1 MKSKS
6 FEISLSI
13 INAIVF
19 FAICSLSILAVK
31 TEYSYA
37 SMNASKEN
45 NSLVNFISQSPKVL
59 INTTSLS
66 NCLSPYSIYNTSPN
80 SMIKLANPLNY
91 DDDLD
96 SSAQHNEIC
105 KILNV
110 SQANSCFKYFTNQS
124 LFPCHFTNMDDI
136 DLNIDN
142 FDDEGSLIVDTRF
155 NHSYDFRIKDPI
167 NSDHFI
173 GVNLDLKP
181 HTQSNISDLNSPRI
195 EIVRMNANGTPNMF
209 VAKNQEIIWKGNI
222 KDYFKSPDDRFQN
235 ETYIAI
241 QFNTG
246 RHGSNVST
254 EELGLGVL
262 FDVSSSSNPYLFEY
276 RGDDG
281 SYTKYNY
288 HSLKKLAGN
297 DFIFHNLDD
306 NNEPIFINNLT
317 NRDEVK
323 LKVITSSSNFDNSTR
338 IVKTFVDMGTG
349 IENPYWTLHDVSKL
363 RSHEKVAD
371 DNNFMKAINQGSGY
385 TIARTDNIDT
395 RLLAFHSFV
404 FGI

>member
-1 MKSKS
+1 
-6 FEISLSI
+6 
-13 INAIVF
+13 
-19 FAICSLSILAVK
+19 
-31 TEYSYA
+31 
-37 SMNASKEN
+37 
-45 NSLVNFISQSPKVL
+45 
-59 INTTSLS
+59 
-66 NCLSPYSIYNTSPN
+66 
-80 SMIKLANPLNY
+80 
-91 DDDLD
+91 
-96 SSAQHNEIC
+96 
-105 KILNV
+105 
-110 SQANSCFKYFTNQS
+110 
-124 LFPCHFTNMDDI
+124 MDDI
-136 DLNIDN
+136 VLSIDN

-155 NHSYDFRIKDPI
+155 NQSYDFRIMDPA

-195 EIVRMNANGTPNMF
+195 EIVRMNTNGTPNMF
-209 VAKNQEIIWKGNI
+209 IAKNQEIIWKGNI
-222 KDYFKSPDDRFQN
+222 KDYFKRPDDKFQN

-281 SYTKYNY
+281 SYTKYDY
-288 HSLKKLAGN
+288 DALKKLAGN

-317 NRDEVK
+317 NRDAVK
-323 LKVITSSSNFDNSTR
+323 LNVLTSLSDFDNSTR
-338 IVKTFVDMGTG
+338 IIETFVDMGNG
-349 IENPYWTLHDVSKL
+349 IEIPYWTLNDMSKL
-363 RSHEKVAD
+363 RTHEKVID
-371 DNNFMKAINQGSGY
+371 EDNFMRAIDQGSGY

-404 FGI
+404 FGA

>member
-19 FAICSLSILAVK
+19 FAICSLSILNVE

-37 SMNASKEN
+37 SMNGSKEN
-45 NSLVNFISQSPKVL
+45 NSLLNFTSQSPKVL

-66 NCLSPYSIYNTSPN
+66 NCLSPYSIFNTLPN
-80 SMIKLANPLNY
+80 SMITRDNPLNY
-91 DDDLD
+91 DDAD
-96 SSAQHNEIC
+96 SGAQYNETC

-124 LFPCHFTNMDDI
+124 FFPCHFNKVDDI
-136 DLNIDN
+136 ALSIDN
-142 FDDEGSLIVDTRF
+142 FDEEGSLIVDTRF

-173 GVNLDLKP
+173 SVNLDLKP
-181 HTQSNISDLNSPRI
+181 HTQSNISALNSPRI
-195 EIVRMNANGTPNMF
+195 EIVRMNVNGTPNMLA
-209 VAKNQEIIWKGNI
+209 AKNQEIIWEGDI
-222 KDYFKSPDDRFQN
+222 KDYFNSPDDRFQN

-246 RHGSNVST
+246 RHGSNVSA

-276 RGDDG
+276 RNDDG

-288 HSLKKLAGN
+288 DSLKNLAGN
-297 DFIFHNLDD
+297 DFIFYNLDD
-306 NNEPIFINNLT
+306 NNEPVFLNNLT
-317 NRDEVK
+317 NKDDVK
-323 LKVITSSSNFDNSTR
+323 LKVITSSSNFDNLTR

-349 IENPYWTLHDVSKL
+349 IENPYWTLYDVSKL
-363 RSHEKVAD
+363 SSHEKVAD
-371 DNNFMKAINQGSGY
+371 EDNFMKAINQGSGY